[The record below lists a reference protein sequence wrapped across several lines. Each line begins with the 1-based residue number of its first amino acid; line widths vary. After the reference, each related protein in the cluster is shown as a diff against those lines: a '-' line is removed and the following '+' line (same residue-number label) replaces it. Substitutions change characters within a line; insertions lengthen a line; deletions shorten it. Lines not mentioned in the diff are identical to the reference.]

1 MAIRLGGLGDITGSH
16 VVWSVGAGAGYVSS
30 VVAYRGLVYF
40 ANDAGILTCV
50 DQKTGARVWQERVGG
65 LFFSS
70 PVAGDGKVYFTAET
84 GETTV
89 VQAGREMRVL
99 ARNRLGE
106 RVTASPAIADG
117 DLFIRSDDRLFCIG
131 K

>member
-1 MAIRLGGLGDITGSH
+1 MAIRLGGRGDITNTH
-16 VVWSVGAGAGYVSS
+16 VVWSVGAGGAYVSS

-40 ANDAGILTCV
+40 ANDAGVLTCV
-50 DQKTGARVWQERVGG
+50 DQKSGARVWQERVGG
-65 LFFSS
+65 LFFGS

-89 VQAGREMRVL
+89 LQAGRELRIV

-106 RVTASPAIADG
+106 RITASPAIAG
-117 DLFIRSDDRLFCIG
+117 HNLFIRTDENLFCIG